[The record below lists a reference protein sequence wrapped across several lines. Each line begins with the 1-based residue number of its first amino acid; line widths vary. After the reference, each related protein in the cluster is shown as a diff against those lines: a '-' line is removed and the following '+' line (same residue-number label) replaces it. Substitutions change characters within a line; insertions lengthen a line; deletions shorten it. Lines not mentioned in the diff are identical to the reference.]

1 MMDRIMKEIRKDRK
15 KTDRKVESIDRQEG
29 MKIGRKHKRKK
40 GAGI

>member
-15 KTDRKVESIDRQEG
+15 VESRDRQKG

-40 GAGI
+40 GARI